1 MYSPFSDSKGR
12 PLTIEKVKFS
22 HLSQLVD
29 CDEGHHVEYK
39 LLLEDGGKA
48 QLAKEITSFA
58 NCEGGW
64 LIVGIDDKTKEIKP
78 IDKQDYSQRIGK
90 IATRISP
97 MPEFSTRFLTMP
109 ENKKSGVLL
118 VYVYEGRNAP
128 YVCNGSIYVRSGS
141 SKEPIKPA
149 DRGNIEYLY
158 ERSREYIKEIA
169 DFCQRDYFY
178 SYNNLL
184 QRKVTYPI
192 ANIYLKNIS
201 SKRDDFF
208 NVYGHIDFIN
218 RYGDYQNKV
227 IDYKLFMPTITKIFK
242 TLIEKSK
249 GIEVNT
255 SGYRY
260 GVGGP
265 HPQFELIKLYH
276 DLGGKIITVGSDTHT
291 PEQMAYKFDEA
302 YKMIKEAGFDS
313 ITAFENKEPRQIK
326 LF

>member
-1 MYSPFSDSKGR
+1 MFFADYHTHSDFSSDSDTPMEENIK
-12 PLTIEKVKFS
+12 
-22 HLSQLVD
+22 
-29 CDEGHHVEYK
+29 
-39 LLLEDGGKA
+39 KA
-48 QLAKEITSFA
+48 IS
-58 NCEGGW
+58 
-64 LIVGIDDKTKEIKP
+64 
-78 IDKQDYSQRIGK
+78 IG
-90 IATRISP
+90 
-97 MPEFSTRFLTMP
+97 L
-109 ENKKSGVLL
+109 
-118 VYVYEGRNAP
+118 
-128 YVCNGSIYVRSGS
+128 
-141 SKEPIKPA
+141 
-149 DRGNIEYLY
+149 
-158 ERSREYIKEIA
+158 KEIA
-169 DFCQRDYFY
+169 ATDHIDFDYPDPDYPFLFDYEPY
-178 SYNNLL
+178 SKEIERLRNKYKG
-184 QRKVTYPI
+184 QIKI
-192 ANIYLKNIS
+192 LKGVEIGIQPHVMNQITDLV
-201 SKRDDFF
+201 SKNRYDFIIGSTHVVQDGYDLCVHDFFDGKTQNEAYGQYFDEVLHNVKNYDFF

-276 DLGGKIITVGSDTHT
+276 DLGGKIITVGSDTHK